1 MPKSVPQLDHSER
14 ILELMKQCS
23 CINESV
29 VMIGSETDGFPVD
42 LFGIAGIPDEHEFI
56 SQG

>member
-1 MPKSVPQLDHSER
+1 
-14 ILELMKQCS
+14 MKQCS

-56 SQG
+56 SQGWDYLEP